1 MRPRERDPRRG
12 GALLAVLWLTA
23 ALSAIV
29 MTVALTTRTE
39 VERAG
44 TNLDSAQAYYLAEG
58 SIERFMLQLRWPPTD
73 GAPNPLVFQRGQ
85 SRMRWEYPSGV
96 VDLEVSDEGGKIS
109 VMSAPAPLLA
119 RLFVLLGVP
128 PDRAGAIAGGIVA
141 RREAATNPGAGSS
154 FSAGGASLQQLEE
167 ILTVPGMTPDIF
179 YGWWE
184 RNPAGRLLERGGVM
198 RHLTT
203 RPGMSLNVNYAS
215 PQVLLA
221 AGVPDGLVADLVAR
235 REILPLD
242 LSQLPATSA
251 MLPSGETL
259 TAGPSPAFTVRATAL
274 LKRRPVRRTATA
286 LVRLGRLSEPP
297 VGVVRWRQS
306 GD

>member
-1 MRPRERDPRRG
+1 
-12 GALLAVLWLTA
+12 VLWLTA

-58 SIERFMLQLRWPPTD
+58 SIERFMLQLRWPQN
-73 GAPNPLVFQRGQ
+73 GQPNPLVFQRGQ
-85 SRMRWEYPSGV
+85 SRMRWDYPSGS
-96 VDLEVSDEGGKIS
+96 VDVEVSDAGGKIS
-109 VMSAPAPLLA
+109 MMSASPALLA
-119 RLFVLLGVP
+119 RLFVVLGVP
-128 PDRAGAIAGGIVA
+128 PDRAGLIAAGIAA
-141 RREAATNPGAGSS
+141 RREATNPGGGSS
-154 FSAGGASLQQLEE
+154 FSPRGASLQQLED

-184 RNPAGRLLERGGVM
+184 RNPAGRLLEKGGVM

-203 RPGMSLNVNYAS
+203 RPGTSLNVNYAS

-221 AGVPDGLVADLVAR
+221 AGVPDGLVAELVAR
-235 REILPLD
+235 REVRPLD
-242 LSQLPATSA
+242 FGQLPATAS
-251 MLPSGETL
+251 MLPSGATL
-259 TAGPSPAFTVRATAL
+259 TVGGTAQVFTVRATAL

-286 LVRLGRLSEPP
+286 LVRLGRENEPP

>member
-1 MRPRERDPRRG
+1 MKPHERG

-58 SIERFMLQLRWPPTD
+58 SIERFMLQLRWTPTD

-96 VDLEVSDEGGKIS
+96 VDLEVSDEEGKIS
-109 VMSAPAPLLA
+109 VMSASAPLLA
-119 RLFVLLGVP
+119 RLFVVLGVP

-154 FSAGGASLQQLEE
+154 FSARDPSLQQLEE

-198 RHLTT
+198 RHLTA

-235 REILPLD
+235 REVRPLD
-242 LSQLPATSA
+242 FSQLPAASA

-259 TAGPSPAFTVRATAL
+259 TAGGASAAFTVRATAL

-286 LVRLGRLSEPP
+286 LVRLGRRGEPP

>member
-1 MRPRERDPRRG
+1 MRTRERGSRRG

-29 MTVALTTRTE
+29 RTVALTTRTE

-44 TNLDSAQAYYLAEG
+44 TNLDAAQAYYLAAG
-58 SIERFMLQLRWPPTD
+58 SIERFMLQLRWPQTG

-85 SRMRWEYPSGV
+85 SRMRWDYPSGV

-141 RREAATNPGAGSS
+141 RREAAINSGNASS
-154 FSAGGASLQQLEE
+154 FSARGASLQQLED

-198 RHLTT
+198 RHLTA
-203 RPGMSLNVNYAS
+203 RPGTSLNVNYAS

-221 AGVPDGLVADLVAR
+221 AGVPDGLVADLVAK
-235 REILPLD
+235 REIRPLD
-242 LSQLPATSA
+242 YSQLPASAA

-259 TAGPSPAFTVRATAL
+259 TAGASQAFTVRATAL

-286 LVRLGRLSEPP
+286 LVRLGRQNEPA
-297 VGVVRWRQS
+297 VGAVRWRQT

>member
-1 MRPRERDPRRG
+1 
-12 GALLAVLWLTA
+12 VLWLTA

-58 SIERFMLQLRWPPTD
+58 SIERFMLQLRWPQT
-73 GAPNPLVFQRGQ
+73 GVPNPLVFQRGQ
-85 SRMRWEYPSGV
+85 SRMRWDYPSGS

-109 VMSAPAPLLA
+109 VVSAPGPLLA
-119 RLFVLLGVP
+119 RLFVVLGVP

-141 RREAATNPGAGSS
+141 RREAARIPGAGSS
-154 FSAGGASLQQLEE
+154 FSPRGASLQQLED

-184 RNPAGRLLERGGVM
+184 RNPAGRLLEKGGVL

-203 RPGMSLNVNYAS
+203 RPGLSLNVNYAS

-221 AGVPDGLVADLVAR
+221 AGLPDGLVAELVAR
-235 REILPLD
+235 REIRPLD
-242 LSQLPATSA
+242 YSQLPAAAT
-251 MLPSGETL
+251 MLPSGATL
-259 TAGPSPAFTVRATAL
+259 TITASQSFTVRATAL

-286 LVRLGRLSEPP
+286 LVRLGGDNEPP

>member
-1 MRPRERDPRRG
+1 MRTRERGPRRG

-44 TNLDSAQAYYLAEG
+44 TNLDAAQAYYLAAG
-58 SIERFMLQLRWPPTD
+58 SIERFMLQLRWPQTG

-85 SRMRWEYPSGV
+85 SRMRWDYPSGV

-141 RREAATNPGAGSS
+141 RREAAINSGSGSS
-154 FSAGGASLQQLEE
+154 FSARGASLQQLED

-198 RHLTT
+198 RHLTA
-203 RPGMSLNVNYAS
+203 RPGTSLNVNYAS

-221 AGVPDGLVADLVAR
+221 AGVPDGLVADLVAK
-235 REILPLD
+235 REIRPLD
-242 LSQLPATSA
+242 YSQLPASA
-251 MLPSGETL
+251 ALPSGETL
-259 TAGPSPAFTVRATAL
+259 TAGASQAFTVRATAL

-286 LVRLGRLSEPP
+286 LVRLGRQNEPA
-297 VGVVRWRQS
+297 VGAVRWRQT